1 MTTKTSNNRRA
12 RAAKRDPLREVKLL
26 LLLGIPIVVVAA
38 LAAYAITS
46 TQQQSATQTLAA
58 ADSSQFIRPDS
69 PILGESSAPVTLV
82 EFLDPECEGCRA
94 AYPIVKDLLAD
105 YNGQVRLVVRYIP
118 RHNNSIE
125 AVAATEAAGRQGKYW
140 EMQELLFANQPEW
153 GEQTTP
159 QTDAFVRYATQLGLD
174 IEQFTRDL
182 QDPAFEA
189 KAKRD
194 LEDGT
199 ALGVQGTPT
208 FFVEQQLVEP
218 LSEETL
224 RQMIDA
230 RLAAQSAP

>member
-1 MTTKTSNNRRA
+1 MTTRKPSSARRA
-12 RAAKRDPLREVKLL
+12 RTAKRDPLREVKLL
-26 LLLGIPIVVVAA
+26 LVLGIPIVVIAVVIGIM
-38 LAAYAITS
+38 ITR
-46 TQQQSATQTLAA
+46 TQQQTGAGALAA

-118 RHNNSIE
+118 RHNNSLE

-140 EMQELLFANQPEW
+140 EMQELLFANQLEW

-159 QTDAFVRYATQLGLD
+159 QTEAFVRYATQLGLD

-182 QDPAFEA
+182 EDPAFEA

-208 FFVEQQLVEP
+208 FFINQQLVEP

-224 RQMIDA
+224 RQMVDQA
-230 RLAAQSAP
+230 LAGN